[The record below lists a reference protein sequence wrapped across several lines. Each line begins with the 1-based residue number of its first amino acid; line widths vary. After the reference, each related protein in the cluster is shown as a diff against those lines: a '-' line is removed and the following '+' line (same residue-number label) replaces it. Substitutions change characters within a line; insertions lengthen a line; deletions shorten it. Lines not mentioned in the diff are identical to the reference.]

1 MKKVNKRN
9 IERELQKA
17 LALEFV
23 KDFCRQKGY
32 SLEKLSCQKFE
43 ISYAECAFFHD
54 SDILQQGL
62 TNDIETLPQIVLL
75 IKLVD
80 GKLLVEETQYTKK
93 YICSD

>member
-1 MKKVNKRN
+1 MKKVNKRC

-23 KDFCRQKGY
+23 KEFCKQKGY

-43 ISYAECAFFHD
+43 MSYDECAFFHN
-54 SDILQQGL
+54 SDIPQQGL

-75 IKLVD
+75 IKLVN
-80 GKLLVEETQYTKK
+80 GNLLVEETQYTKK
-93 YICSD
+93 YICLD

>member
-1 MKKVNKRN
+1 MKKVNKRC

-23 KDFCRQKGY
+23 KEFCKQKGY

-43 ISYAECAFFHD
+43 VSYDECAFFHN
-54 SDILQQGL
+54 SDIPQQGL

-75 IKLVD
+75 IKLVN
-80 GKLLVEETQYTKK
+80 GNLLVEETQYTKK
-93 YICSD
+93 YICLD